1 MPGQRSVPGRHP
13 THVSGPVIR
22 HPASCL
28 PREGPIES
36 SLAAARRGDPEA
48 FGALYD
54 AHAGRVH
61 AICLRMSGD
70 PAHAAELVQDV
81 FLKVW
86 EGLPG
91 FRGDSSFTTWLHRV
105 AVNVV
110 LQARRG
116 DRRRRDRVA
125 LVEDHPGAAATAATP
140 PTDAALAIDLE
151 RAVAALPEV
160 LRTVFVLHDVE
171 GYRHEEIAAVLEIP
185 IGTCR
190 SHLFRARRHLREE
203 LA

>member
-1 MPGQRSVPGRHP
+1 
-13 THVSGPVIR
+13 VSGSITI
-22 HPASCL
+22 HPASRL
-28 PREGPIES
+28 SREGPIAS
-36 SLAAARRGDPEA
+36 SLAAARSGDPHA

-61 AICLRMSGD
+61 AICLRLCGD
-70 PAHAAELVQDV
+70 SVRAAELVQDV
-81 FLKVW
+81 FVKVW

-91 FRGDSSFTTWLHRV
+91 FREDSAFTTWLHRI

-116 DRRRRDRVA
+116 EHRRLGRVA
-125 LVEDHPGAAATAATP
+125 LVEDHPTAAAQAATP
-140 PTDAALAIDLE
+140 PVDGALSIDLE
-151 RAVAALPEV
+151 NAVAALPEL

-171 GYRHEEIAAVLEIP
+171 GYRHEEIAALLEIP

-190 SHLFRARRHLREE
+190 SHLFRARRLLREE
-203 LA
+203 LS